1 MIANLTII
9 LIFQLIG
16 EGVARVTG
24 APAPG
29 PIIGM
34 VLLFLVLLATPS
46 LAERLRPTANGLLSH
61 LALLFVPA
69 GVGVI
74 GHLGIALSFG
84 LVVATII
91 YTYGDISGAHVNP
104 AVTIAFAI
112 GKRFAKKAGFTILD
126 EQTVIDLY
134 GTPTLLLR

>member
-34 VLLFLVLLATPS
+34 VLLFLVLLAAPS

-74 GHLGIALSFG
+74 GRLPGARRG
-84 LVVATII
+84 AG
-91 YTYGDISGAHVNP
+91 TYRRARRASAPASTSPAGAADQQQGGSSP
-104 AVTIAFAI
+104 PCSS
-112 GKRFAKKAGFTILD
+112 RW
-126 EQTVIDLY
+126 
-134 GTPTLLLR
+134 